1 VRTVGSNGARTMEA
15 IREAGLG
22 LIFEHGYEAM
32 TLRQLATEVGLQQG
46 SLYNHFRTKQ
56 ELLFKLI
63 MHHME
68 NLLAELDT
76 ALSGIADPV
85 ERLSAFVGFHVRYHI
100 TRRREVFISY
110 SELRSLEPENY
121 NAIVALRGRYED
133 VLTGIISDGVAAGTI
148 RTADARIAAFGL
160 IAMLS
165 GIVNWY
171 QPKGRRTADEIAA
184 IYKEMAFC
192 GLVVDKRAA

>member
-1 VRTVGSNGARTMEA
+1 MEA

-68 NLLAELDT
+68 NLLTELDT

-110 SELRSLEPENY
+110 SELRSLELENY
-121 NAIVALRGRYED
+121 KAVVALRGRYED
-133 VLTGIISDGVAAGTI
+133 VLTGIISEGVAAGSI

-184 IYKEMAFC
+184 IYKEMAMR
-192 GLVVDKRAA
+192 GLAVGSKAS

>member
-68 NLLAELDT
+68 NLLAELDR

-85 ERLSAFVGFHVRYHI
+85 ERLSAFVAFHVRYHI

-110 SELRSLEPENY
+110 SELRSLERENY
-121 NAIVALRGRYED
+121 KAVVALRGRYED
-133 VLTGIISDGVAAGTI
+133 VLTGIISEGVAAGSI

-184 IYKEMAFC
+184 IYKEMAFS
-192 GLVVDKRAA
+192 GLVVNSGAA